1 MQMYRENQIVKYRYK
16 SHDEIE
22 GNPLAKSLVT
32 ETVSFYTQQIC
43 KWLESLIS
51 PIVKNPYF
59 LELFNKFYGKFHSRY
74 IVPFHSSS
82 SLQTFDRERDSGD
95 IDLLIFLNS
104 KRLRTQLLE

>member
-32 ETVSFYTQQIC
+32 ETVS
-43 KWLESLIS
+43 
-51 PIVKNPYF
+51 PIVKTPYF

-82 SLQTFDRERDSGD
+82 SLQTFDRERDPGD

-104 KRLRTQLLE
+104 KRLRAQLLEQKK

>member
-1 MQMYRENQIVKYRYK
+1 MYRENQIVKYRYK

-43 KWLESLIS
+43 KWLESLGLTEQDLFLIS

-59 LELFNKFYGKFHSRY
+59 LELFNKFYGK
-74 IVPFHSSS
+74 
-82 SLQTFDRERDSGD
+82 SL
-95 IDLLIFLNS
+95 
-104 KRLRTQLLE
+104 